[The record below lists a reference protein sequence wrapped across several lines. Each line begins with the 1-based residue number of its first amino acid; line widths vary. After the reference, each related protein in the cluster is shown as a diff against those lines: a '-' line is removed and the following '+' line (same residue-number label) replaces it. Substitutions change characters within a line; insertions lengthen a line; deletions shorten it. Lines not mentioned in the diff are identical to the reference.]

1 MRPERSRR
9 RKPQLVAATCL
20 TLGLAPFA
28 APAAI
33 AQVEPE
39 GWRTGAFDGQ
49 VSAFISAPANDGAF
63 ATVVFVSLS
72 CGARPTIR
80 LRGPVARHGADA
92 RPRPLSL
99 AFEAGGDVHVLPV
112 SGSFSPIPAARAP
125 DNWSTATDPDR
136 VELVAERAAIEAADI
151 VALREAARFIATA
164 SGPTL
169 VVRGADPRFEWT
181 LPLTG
186 AGRAVGRYLSA
197 CAGLS

>member
-9 RKPQLVAATCL
+9 RKPLLVAATCL

-28 APAAI
+28 ASSAI
-33 AQVEPE
+33 AQVDPE

-49 VSAFISAPANDGAF
+49 VSAFISAPATEGAF
-63 ATVVFVSLS
+63 ATVVFVSFS
-72 CGARPTIR
+72 CGTRPSIR
-80 LRGPVARHGADA
+80 LRGPVAHHGVDA
-92 RPRPLSL
+92 RPRSLSL
-99 AFEAGGDVHVLPV
+99 AFEAGGDLHVLAV

-151 VALREAARFIATA
+151 VALRDAARFIAVA
-164 SGPTL
+164 SGPSL

-186 AGRAVGRYLSA
+186 AGRAVSRFLSA